1 MARSLSVLLV
11 LLLFSI
17 VALPSNAQFRVGAA
31 YGTDAELG
39 IAAGYQLPFTLDSVE
54 GLSFGVD
61 GIFYIPR
68 SEGPSGAEVDITA
81 FEVNGNAHYPLS
93 DAGSGKLYALAG
105 LQYAYVKADVTAFG
119 VSASASDSQ
128 IGLNVGGGINFGMLF
143 GEAKY
148 SLGGMEQLALTVGVS
163 F

>member
-1 MARSLSVLLV
+1 MTRSLSILLV
-11 LLLFSI
+11 LLAFGVL
-17 VALPSNAQFRVGAA
+17 ALPSNAQFRVGAA
-31 YGTDAELG
+31 YGTEAELG
-39 IAAGYQLPFTLDSVE
+39 VAAGFQLPFSLDSVE

-81 FEVNGNAHYPLS
+81 FEVNGNAHYPLT
-93 DAGSGKLYALAG
+93 DAGSGKVYALAG
-105 LQYAYVKADVTAFG
+105 LQYAYVKADVTVFG
-119 VSASASDSQ
+119 ISGSASDSQ
-128 IGLNVGGGINFGMLF
+128 VGLNLGGGINFGMLF